1 MKVIHNSIEMHS
13 ELGQSRNYGAAERVF
28 APNDLFALTITVLK
42 YNARGRV
49 HPFLTQAAHVL
60 PVLFAVAKLGSSDLL
75 VCSSRKSLLLHTLSL
90 GPPGGPTLC
99 MQELPLETFQLG
111 NHSGLISTI

>member
-1 MKVIHNSIEMHS
+1 MILIRYHWAK
-13 ELGQSRNYGAAERVF
+13 L
-28 APNDLFALTITVLK
+28 DLFALTIIVLK

-60 PVLFAVAKLGSSDLL
+60 PVLIAVAKLRSSDLL

-90 GPPGGPTLC
+90 GPPGGSTLC
-99 MQELPLETFQLG
+99 MQELPLEIFQLG
-111 NHSGLISTI
+111 KHSGLISTI